1 MNLKTYT
8 KPSELYHD
16 ACLEICTQIKETG
29 FKFIKSQKVIKK
41 QTPLFIF
48 EICFESSHLN
58 RIDSYVNEGH
68 VSLQFG
74 CFIFDKKT
82 KQDLFYISPRT
93 LMGLADYEL
102 FAPGGKINT
111 DAINEVVG
119 FINDKFIPVVKMIA
133 SNPQTLLEL
142 YSKQPKM
149 HYDNYLYIC
158 EKELFLFFERTDLL
172 ADYDAYMEKYKQEA
186 SQSKQQRWKKYLL
199 TEIDFSL
206 SEMAKSESIQLL
218 EEISKLMKKRAELKG
233 MELLMKSF
241 DYLIHNK
248 YDSNQEWLVEYYMF
262 IVESSEFIQDK
273 DIKQKIGEQMSKL
286 HPLRN

>member
-1 MNLKTYT
+1 MKTYT

-29 FKFIKSQKVIKK
+29 FKFVKSQKVIKK

-48 EICFESSHLN
+48 EVCFESSHLN
-58 RIDSYVNEGH
+58 RIDSYENEGQ

-111 DAINEVVG
+111 DAINDIVG

-133 SNPQTLLEL
+133 LDPQTLLEL
-142 YSKQPKM
+142 YSKQPEM

-158 EKELFLFFERTDLL
+158 KRDLFLLFERADLL
-172 ADYDAYMEKYKQEA
+172 PVYDAYMEKYKQDA
-186 SQSKQQRWKKYLL
+186 SRNKRQRWKKYLL
-199 TEIDFSL
+199 TEIDFSD
-206 SEMAKSESIQLL
+206 SKMEKSESILL
-218 EEISKLMKKRAELKG
+218 LDEISKIMTEQVEVKELK
-233 MELLMKSF
+233 LLDKTF
-241 DYLIHNK
+241 DYLIHHK

-262 IVESSEFIQDK
+262 IVESSEFIHDK
-273 DIKQKIGEQMSKL
+273 AIKQKIGEQMSKI

>member
-1 MNLKTYT
+1 MKTYT

-186 SQSKQQRWKKYLL
+186 SQSKRQRWKKYLL

-262 IVESSEFIQDK
+262 IVESIEFIQDK

>member
-1 MNLKTYT
+1 MKTYT

-29 FKFIKSQKVIKK
+29 FKFVKSQKVIKK

-48 EICFESSHLN
+48 EVCFESSHLN
-58 RIDSYVNEGH
+58 RIDSYENEGQ

-111 DAINEVVG
+111 DAINDIVG

-133 SNPQTLLEL
+133 SDPQTLLEL
-142 YSKQPKM
+142 YSKQPEM

-158 EKELFLFFERTDLL
+158 KRDLFLLFERADLL
-172 ADYDAYMEKYKQEA
+172 PVYDAYMEKYKQDA
-186 SQSKQQRWKKYLL
+186 SRNKRQRWKKYLL
-199 TEIDFSL
+199 TEIDFSD
-206 SEMAKSESIQLL
+206 SKMEKSESIRLL
-218 EEISKLMKKRAELKG
+218 DEISKIMAEQVEVKELK
-233 MELLMKSF
+233 LLDKTF
-241 DYLIHNK
+241 DYLIHHK

-262 IVESSEFIQDK
+262 IVESSEFIHDK
-273 DIKQKIGEQMSKL
+273 AIKQKIGEQMSKI